1 MNYSE
6 KLKLKVMNGY
16 EINHEEAL
24 KLSEEPHAELTRA
37 ADDLR
42 KHFCGD
48 SFDMCTII
56 NGKSGKCTENC
67 KFCAQSSYYDTD
79 VQTYPLLSTEAIKED
94 AAYNQSKGILRY
106 SVVTSGRTLTDT
118 EVDSI
123 CDAYIEVSSNC
134 SLKLCASHGL
144 LNYKQFKRLK
154 ESGVSRYHNNL
165 ETSRRNFPN
174 ICTTH
179 TYEDKLTAIK
189 DAIRAGLEVCSG
201 GIMGLGETIADRIDM
216 IMDIKAAGVKSVPI
230 NILNPIKGTPFENLE
245 PLSSE
250 EVDRIFAVARF
261 IMPSSAIRFAGGR
274 GLLADKGRG
283 AFSSGANAAISGDML
298 TTAGISIDEDMKI
311 ITELGFKVEK
321 I

>member
-6 KLKLKVMNGY
+6 KLKLRVMNGY

-24 KLSEEPHAELTRA
+24 RLSAEPHDELTMS

-67 KFCAQSSYYDTD
+67 RFCAQSSYYETD

-94 AAYNQSKGILRY
+94 ATYNQSKGILRY

-118 EVDSI
+118 EVDNI
-123 CDAYIEVSSNC
+123 CDAYTYISSSC
-134 SLKLCASHGL
+134 SIALCASHGL
-144 LNYKQFKRLK
+144 LNYKQFKKLK

-179 TYEDKLTAIK
+179 TYEDKLNAIK
-189 DAIRAGLEVCSG
+189 DAIKAGLEVCSG
-201 GIMGLGETIADRIDM
+201 GIMGLGEMMDDRIDM
-216 IMDIKAAGVKSVPI
+216 MMDIKAAGVKSVPI

-250 EVDRIFAVARF
+250 EIDRIFAVARF

-283 AFSSGANAAISGDML
+283 AFRSGANAAISGDML

-311 ITELGFKVEK
+311 ITELGFKVER